1 MGYQEVDQNLCK
13 QCFIKLKRPSKK
25 TIKNMILT
33 TYEDRCENC
42 GKTGRVVEY
51 TWDKEE
57 EGEEQTHGAR

>member
-1 MGYQEVDQNLCK
+1 MGYQEATFSLCR
-13 QCFIKLKRPSKK
+13 QCYVVLHKPSKK
-25 TIKNMILT
+25 ALKKLILT

-57 EGEEQTHGAR
+57 GEEQS